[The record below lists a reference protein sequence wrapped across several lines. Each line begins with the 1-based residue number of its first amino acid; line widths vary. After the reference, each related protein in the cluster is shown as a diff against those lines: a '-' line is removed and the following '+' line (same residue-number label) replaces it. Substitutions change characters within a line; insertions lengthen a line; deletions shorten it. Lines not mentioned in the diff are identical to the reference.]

1 MKVTIRKGTFET
13 NSSSVHTLVLA
24 PKESIRYEF
33 DRKKLVHCSVILN
46 PDDTWTLIVPCGDF
60 SDGHGVSS
68 FDEKIRY
75 LCTYIALALTGGYCE
90 DGKDPDLTDEDD
102 SRFGNILKA
111 VHLAE
116 PKIRSLLITHVEK
129 AYFDH
134 QTGPFEED
142 CVIDLVSEYAIGEF
156 LFNDET
162 RVIFGRD

>member
-24 PKESIRYEF
+24 PNESVKYKF
-33 DRKKLVHCSVILN
+33 DRHKLAYCSVILN
-46 PDDTWTLIVPCGDF
+46 PDDTWTLMVPCGDF
-60 SDGHGVSS
+60 SYGGGIDS

-75 LCTYIALALTGGYCE
+75 LCTYIALAVTGGYCE
-90 DGKDPDLTDEDD
+90 EGEDPDLTDEDD

-111 VHLAE
+111 VQLAE
-116 PKIRSLLITHVEK
+116 PRIKSLFITHIEK

-142 CVIDLVSEYAIGEF
+142 CVIDLDNEYIIGEF